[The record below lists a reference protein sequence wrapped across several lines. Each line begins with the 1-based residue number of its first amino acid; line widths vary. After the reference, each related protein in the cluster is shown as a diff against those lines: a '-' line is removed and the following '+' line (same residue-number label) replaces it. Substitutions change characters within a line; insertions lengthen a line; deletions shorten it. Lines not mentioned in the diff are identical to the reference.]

1 MSMNNFKKAE
11 QVSYVDPDFQQ
22 SQEELIKLEGQKT
35 RRTIWLAAFVA
46 VTLVVIFPFII
57 TIAPVLVVILVLS
70 VIGATIGI
78 LAAKLLNRRRSRR
91 IYKEIEERES
101 GVVDID
107 LHR

>member
-11 QVSYVDPDFQQ
+11 QISYVDPDFQQ

-46 VTLVVIFPFII
+46 VALVVIFPFII